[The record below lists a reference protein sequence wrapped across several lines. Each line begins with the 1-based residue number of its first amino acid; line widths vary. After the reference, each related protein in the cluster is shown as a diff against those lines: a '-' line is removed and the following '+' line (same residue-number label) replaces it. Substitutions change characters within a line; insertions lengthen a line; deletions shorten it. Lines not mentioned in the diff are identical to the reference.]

1 MSVFNRV
8 FDAHKRAKAQLEQEE
23 AARAAAEKAA
33 ASEFVA
39 AFMQHVEFVVAPIFG
54 QFARD
59 AESQG
64 FPAKTESS
72 KDESNNLTYT
82 LKFAVVAG
90 STLGEHPQNEC
101 ACTLKA
107 IIADRR
113 VELSSHFDKRPGRR
127 VAFKSEIFVLP
138 VVNAVLLERTLG
150 ELLVSALDSGVS

>member
-8 FDAHKRAKAQLEQEE
+8 FDAHTRAKAQLEQEE

-33 ASEFVA
+33 TSEFVA
-39 AFMQHVEFVVAPIFG
+39 AFMQHLEFVVVPIFG

-59 AESQG
+59 AEAHG
-64 FPAKTESS
+64 FPARTESA

-90 STLGEHPQNEC
+90 SALGEHPQNEC
-101 ACTLKA
+101 ACVVKA
-107 IIADRR
+107 MVADRR

-127 VAFKSEIFVLP
+127 VAFKSELFALP
-138 VVNAVLLERTLG
+138 VVNAVVLERTLG
-150 ELLVSALDSGVS
+150 ELLVSALESSVS